1 MKLKKGLSLLMAL
14 VLLAGSLGYVPE
26 VQAAGKTVS
35 NTKAA
40 VLDTV
45 YVSTFTDV
53 YGDGSKADRP
63 LKNMQEAFDK
73 VADNGRIVIVEGF
86 TSRLPLQSPAGK
98 SITIEGQDEYTS
110 WNMGDYLLL
119 RGNVTINSLNLEAIT
134 TDYLNRCIYVN
145 GYSFTMTKTS
155 RSYANDM
162 GNGENYIQKASIFAG
177 SYDGSVV
184 EGRKAMIRIE
194 GDCRLQEVHGYGAGG
209 AKVNQGASVYIGGE
223 SKADVVDGDT
233 GTEVT
238 LQTNKKYRGS
248 VSNIGL
254 LRINSLTE
262 LYQLPGVKDVE
273 LNSSLSLTSADTVR
287 INGKLQIS
295 DGALLD
301 LSGNFHA
308 AGEITGSVRLIANK
322 GCEISS
328 GVITSDVRFTFDTPK
343 LNGCEPVVTYEN
355 NIKTWTIKEYDTAD
369 IYYLNGASGDD
380 SKDGRS
386 ENNAFKSFDKLNGL
400 PLAEKKDT
408 LRIMVTGDTVIPD
421 RAELKGKS
429 YQFIGTGKKGC
440 KLTFEKGVSLDCNV
454 NFENIRLSFTETN
467 DYDEIEQTGGLLSM
481 EGSVS
486 IEGNAPDIKNTAGSI
501 ELRSGTYGSVSTENK
516 ENSYIFLVN
525 AVLKGKLLGWGQV
538 DCEALDYPLVFEGD
552 MDEIGLLNFTGATS
566 KLKIYGNAV
575 IDWISTDNY
584 SSIPIAPQIAIASGK
599 CITLGSV
606 DPQHLAVTVLP
617 GKDGQIAEGCYIQ
630 SNEQHGNIFRT
641 GGMKGYCFKERTEE
655 DTYKYKYY
663 LEKGEV
669 LSNPPNVKWSDS
681 SFGRLTW
688 DAVPG
693 ASGYLC
699 EVYVDGVFHASVEV
713 KTNEYDFKDIIK
725 HADGQVEVRIAAF
738 DSTGQYGDSEEVKSS
753 PITYIPISSIQMANE
768 ELEAVQASEQQL
780 KVLIAPLYANDK
792 ELIWSSSDSSVV
804 QVDQKSGIIKAL
816 KPGVAVIT
824 AKTTTLPSLKAQ
836 CKVTVVPPEVQKEY
850 TIHYNME
857 ADAAHNNPVKFGDQ
871 PTILKDAQRKGYF
884 FKGWYRDAGYKTRIT
899 KLPAIGDV
907 TENYE
912 LYPKWESAS
921 LKTPKVTRLSITNG
935 QMSINWQSVSG
946 AERYEINY
954 SDNKSFA
961 NSKTTVAGGTGK
973 VITGLAK
980 GKNYY
985 ARVRAG
991 RKDSTGNYIYS
1002 GYSGERIY
1010 QIKYVLNGGTNSS
1023 SNPTAY
1029 LNTKVSLKNP
1039 TRSGYLFLG
1048 WYTNSSYK
1056 TKVTT
1061 LTKNDY
1067 TLYAKWAKV
1076 SLKKS
1081 AITAIK
1087 NPISGSMA
1095 VSYAK
1100 ISGAKGYQIVYSTNK
1115 KFTKSATKSVMTSGS
1130 SKTLTKLKSN
1140 TSYYVKVRAYAYDS
1154 KGARIYGAYSSS
1166 LVGYSI
1172 KYVLNGGRNSSANI
1186 IRYYNTSVSL
1196 KNPTRKGYVFKG
1208 WYTSRKY
1215 KTRVK
1220 SIKKG
1225 KRTNYTLYAKWARRR

>member
-26 VQAAGKTVS
+26 VQ
-35 NTKAA
+35 AA

-73 VADNGRIVIVEGF
+73 VADNGRIVIVKGF

-155 RSYANDM
+155 GSYANDM

-209 AKVNQGASVYIGGE
+209 AKVTQGASVYIGGE

-328 GVITSDVRFTFDTPK
+328 GVITSDVRFTLDTPK

-440 KLTFEKGVSLDCNV
+440 KLTFEKGVSLNCNV

-467 DYDEIEQTGGLLSM
+467 DYDEIEQTGGSLSM
-481 EGSVS
+481 ESGVS

-501 ELRSGTYGSVSTENK
+501 ELRSGTYGSVSTEDK

-525 AVLKGKLLGWGQV
+525 VTLKGKLQGWGQV
-538 DCEALDYPLVFEGD
+538 YCEAPDYPLVFEGD
-552 MDEIGLLNFTGATS
+552 MDEIGLLNFTGATP

-599 CITLGSV
+599 CITVGSI
-606 DPQHLAVTVLP
+606 DPQHLSVTVLP
-617 GKDGQIAEGCYIQ
+617 GKDGKIAEGCYIQ

-663 LEKGEV
+663 LVKGEV
-669 LSNPPNVKWSDS
+669 LSSPPNVKWSER

-699 EVYVDGVFHASVEV
+699 EVFVDGVFHASVET

-824 AKTTTLPSLKAQ
+824 AKTTTLPSLEAQ
-836 CKVTVVPPEVQKEY
+836 CKVTVVPSEE
-850 TIHYNME
+850 E
-857 ADAAHNNPVKFGDQ
+857 E
-871 PTILKDAQRKGYF
+871 ILS
-884 FKGWYRDAGYKTRIT
+884 
-899 KLPAIGDV
+899 P
-907 TENYE
+907 
-912 LYPKWESAS
+912 
-921 LKTPKVTRLSITNG
+921 KTPKVTRLSVTNG

-1023 SNPTAY
+1023 FNPTAY

-1115 KFTKSATKSVMTSGS
+1115 KFTKSATKSVTTSGS

-1154 KGARIYGAYSSS
+1154 KGAKIYGAYSSS